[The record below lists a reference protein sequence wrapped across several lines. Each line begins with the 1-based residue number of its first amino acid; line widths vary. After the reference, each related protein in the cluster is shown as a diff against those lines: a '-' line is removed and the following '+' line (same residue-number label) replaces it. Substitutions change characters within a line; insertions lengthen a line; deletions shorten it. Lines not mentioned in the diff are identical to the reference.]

1 MRSWD
6 LHICGSGF
14 GTTPYDVAHNVFMTL
29 SPDTRTGEDDVQLV
43 VEIAMRP
50 SPQQIDFSPH
60 HLLDPSKRSAGKCF
74 IMLFS

>member
-6 LHICGSGF
+6 LLICGSGF

-29 SPDTRTGEDDVQLV
+29 SPDTRTGEDDVQPV

-50 SPQQIDFSPH
+50 PPQLMDFRPH
-60 HLLDPSKRSAGKCF
+60 HLLGRSAGT
-74 IMLFS
+74 L